1 MRSIF
6 SQRSIHKKSETEE
19 KNLGICIVSSYPP
32 RKCGI
37 ATFSSALINNI
48 FKIAPKVNIK
58 VAAIND
64 PQKSY
69 NYSKKVIAE
78 ISQKNKES
86 YIRASDIINNDKEI
100 DVVSLQHVFSL
111 FGGENGEFV
120 IELLQNLK
128 KPVITTMHMIYS
140 AIDQPHYLEVV
151 DKGYKY
157 ITEKIISLS
166 KKIVVIIQPMADILE
181 AQYNAPLDKIVLIPH
196 GVPEV
201 RAENPEKYKKI
212 IGFENKRIISSF
224 GLIRPKKGLEYL
236 IWAMPEIIQKYPNA
250 ITLILGEAHP
260 NRPKEYYNFLKEE
273 ARKTGFLDKQ
283 IFFKGE
289 YLKLKEIIT
298 YLLATDIFIAPYLV
312 PEQMSSGVI
321 AYAIGCGKAVIS
333 TPFLYAKEMLSDGK
347 GLFVNFK
354 DSKSIFSA
362 IDFLFSHPREK
373 KKIEKKAYMLA
384 KKMIWSKVAK
394 EYLKIFNQVLRKK
407 YG

>member
-1 MRSIF
+1 MKNIF
-6 SQRSIHKKSETEE
+6 SQRLLHKTSKTEK
-19 KNLGICIVSSYPP
+19 KNPGICIVSSYPP

-37 ATFSSALINNI
+37 ATFSSSLINNI

-58 VAAIND
+58 IAAIND

-69 NYSKKVIAE
+69 NYSKKVITE

-86 YIRASDIINNDKEI
+86 YIKASEIINNDKEI

-120 IELLQNLK
+120 IDLLKNLR

-157 ITEKIISLS
+157 ITEKIVSLS

-181 AQYNAPLDKIVLIPH
+181 AQYNAPPDKIVLIPH

-201 RAENPEKYKKI
+201 RVENPEKYKKI
-212 IGFENKRIISSF
+212 IGFENKRVISSF

-236 IWAMPEIIQKYPNA
+236 IWAMPEIIQKYPNV

-273 ARKTGFLDKQ
+273 ARKTGLLNKH
-283 IFFKGE
+283 IFFSGK

-298 YLLATDIFIAPYLV
+298 YLLATDIFVTPYLV
-312 PEQMSSGVI
+312 PDQMSSGVI
-321 AYAIGCGKAVIS
+321 AYAISCGKAVVS
-333 TPFLYAKEMLSDGK
+333 TPFLYAKEILNNGK
-347 GLFVNFK
+347 GMFVNFK
-354 DSKSIFSA
+354 DSKSIFSS

-373 KKIEKKAYMLA
+373 QAMEKRGYLLA
-384 KKMIWSKVAK
+384 KKMIWPKVAK
-394 EYLKIFNQVLRKK
+394 KYLETFKQAFEKK
-407 YG
+407 HG